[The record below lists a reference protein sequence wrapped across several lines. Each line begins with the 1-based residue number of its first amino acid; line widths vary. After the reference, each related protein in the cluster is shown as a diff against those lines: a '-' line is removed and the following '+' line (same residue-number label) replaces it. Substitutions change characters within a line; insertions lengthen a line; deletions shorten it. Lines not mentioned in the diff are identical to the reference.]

1 MSYDFSFEKKSIILI
16 AIGCVAIGV
25 LLFFAGYIVGLDRGQ
40 NQSVVQASSAA
51 AVKSSSSKETA
62 AAEKEKPA
70 AEKEPAAPAEEPKKA
85 APEKSPEPAAA
96 NAEGKSAA
104 APTDAKPAAGKEEDA
119 KDKDKEKP
127 AFSVQLGAF
136 QTEENAVK
144 LRDNLKTKGYS
155 VFLFRVMD
163 ADGNVWNTVRTGH
176 YADMKEAAREAV
188 KITRKE
194 QISAWVRPANAF

>member
-1 MSYDFSFEKKSIILI
+1 MSYDFSFEKKSLILI
-16 AIGCVAIGV
+16 AIGCVAISV

-40 NQSVVQASSAA
+40 NQPVVQASSPAA
-51 AVKSSSSKETA
+51 KSTSAKETP

-70 AEKEPAAPAEEPKKA
+70 AEKEPPASAEEPKKA
-85 APEKSPEPAAA
+85 APEKSQAP
-96 NAEGKSAA
+96 AA
-104 APTDAKPAAGKEEDA
+104 APTAESKSSAAPAGAKPSAAKEEEA
-119 KDKDKEKP
+119 KDKEKP

-144 LRDNLKTKGYS
+144 LRDTLKTKGYS

-163 ADGNVWNTVRTGH
+163 ADGNVWHTVRTGH
-176 YADMKEAAREAV
+176 YPDMKEAAREAV

>member
-1 MSYDFSFEKKSIILI
+1 MSYDFSFEKKSVILI

-25 LLFFAGYIVGLDRGQ
+25 LLFFAGYIVGLDQGQ

-51 AVKSSSSKETA
+51 AKPGPSKETA
-62 AAEKEKPA
+62 TPEKEKSAAEKETP
-70 AEKEPAAPAEEPKKA
+70 APAEEPKKA
-85 APEKSPEPAAA
+85 APEKSQEPAAA
-96 NAEGKSAA
+96 SAESKPAA
-104 APTDAKPAAGKEEDA
+104 APADAKPAAAKEEDA
-119 KDKDKEKP
+119 KDKDKP

-144 LRDNLKTKGYS
+144 LRDTLKTKGYS

-163 ADGNVWNTVRTGH
+163 ADGNVWHTVRTGH
-176 YADMKEAAREAV
+176 YSDTKEAAREAV
-188 KITRKE
+188 KINRKE

>member
-16 AIGCVAIGV
+16 AIGCLAIGV

-51 AVKSSSSKETA
+51 AAVKSSSSKETA
-62 AAEKEKPA
+62 AAEKEKSP
-70 AEKEPAAPAEEPKKA
+70 AEKEPPAPAEEPKKA
-85 APEKSPEPAAA
+85 APEKSPEPATAK
-96 NAEGKSAA
+96 AESKSAA
-104 APTDAKPAAGKEEDA
+104 APAGTKPSAAKEEDT
-119 KDKDKEKP
+119 KDKEKP

-136 QTEENAVK
+136 QTEDNAVK
-144 LRDNLKTKGYS
+144 LRDNLKARGYS

-163 ADGNVWNTVRTGH
+163 ADGNVWHTVRTGH